1 MRQRQNKKIVVS
13 AGWYIMVAA
22 MLLLL
27 PIKFVLCWLLSAFLH
42 ECFHLICIRA
52 CGAQVYHISVGAGG
66 AVIETSPMDP
76 DAEAICALAGP
87 FSGFLLFLLIRVFPV
102 LAICACVQTVFNLL
116 PLYPF
121 DGGRVLACMLL
132 RIKNEHVSYL
142 IELLLKWTVLTAFV
156 FLSAIALIVGL
167 GPVPLMCV
175 LIILIRNWKAKIP
188 CKAAQQIVQ

>member
-1 MRQRQNKKIVVS
+1 MRQRENKKIVVS

-27 PIKFVLCWLLSAFLH
+27 PIKFVFCWLLAAFVH

-52 CGAQVYHISVGAGG
+52 YGTQVNRISVGAGG

-76 DAEAICALAGP
+76 NAEAICALAGP

-102 LAICACVQTVFNLL
+102 LAICAVVQTVFNLL

-121 DGGRVLACMLL
+121 DGGRVLVCMLL

-142 IELLLKWTVLTAFV
+142 IELLLKWIILTVLV
-156 FLSAIALIVGL
+156 FLSVIALVVGL

-175 LIILIRNWKAKIP
+175 LIILIRNWRAKIP
-188 CKAAQQIVQ
+188 CKAEQQIVQ